1 MSFAQVQE
9 FNDTFGVKTRV
20 TTSSPEDLNA
30 AVRVREAKL
39 RFELIREEFE
49 ELTKAYNEVDIVEV
63 ADALGDIRYVVIG
76 AAQVFGLT
84 HQVHDIYKSNTESYE
99 GSLLSVEIQK
109 EILQL
114 LRLGI
119 LRNDPEGVATV
130 LATML
135 QLVDQSAEFLRIDLP
150 EIVTAIHKSN
160 MSKLTADGKVIR
172 RPEDNKVLKGE
183 LYETPTS
190 EIEYLLGF
198 EGPENVDSE

>member
-1 MSFAQVQE
+1 LSFTQVQE

-20 TTSSPEDLNA
+20 TTSAPEDLNA

-49 ELTKAYNEVDIVEV
+49 ELNKAFKEVDIVEL

-84 HQVHDIYKSNTESYE
+84 HQTNSHYKTNSESYGE
-99 GSLLSVEIQK
+99 QLLNEDVQK

-114 LRLGI
+114 LRLAI
-119 LRNDPEGVATV
+119 LRDQSVDVAIV

-135 QLVDQSAEFLRIDLP
+135 RLVDDAAEFLRIDLDP
-150 EIVTAIHKSN
+150 IATAIHESN
-160 MSKLTADGKVIR
+160 MSKLAADGTVIR
-172 RPEDNKVLKGE
+172 REGDNKVLKGE
-183 LYETPTS
+183 NFKTPTAD
-190 EIEYLLGF
+190 IERLLGF
-198 EGPENVDSE
+198 DDVVAE